1 MLKIFI
7 TSLICT
13 LMLFCTNVSAADFQ
27 AGDTAYVKAGIE
39 SMSVYQNPSYGR
51 SVAVVI
57 QYNKVTILEPNV
69 VGDGG
74 TFHKIQLQDGTI
86 GYDPPFAEKSRT
98 EANANTAFYV
108 GASSEFDVV
117 AYNENWVA
125 VWSEG
130 GVDESRGSI
139 IDCSGR
145 KDGGAFTSWKPGV
158 YFLPRKNCY
167 ILDIKIKWQLL
178 QKLKLSARQPLI

>member
-1 MLKIFI
+1 M
-7 TSLICT
+7 
-13 LMLFCTNVSAADFQ
+13 
-27 AGDTAYVKAGIE
+27 
-39 SMSVYQNPSYGR
+39 
-51 SVAVVI
+51 
-57 QYNKVTILEPNV
+57 ILR
-69 VGDGG
+69 
-74 TFHKIQLQDGTI
+74 LQ
-86 GYDPPFAEKSRT
+86 KSQEQRQ
-98 EANANTAFYV
+98 NANTAFYV

-158 YFLPRKNCY
+158 YFLPRK
-167 ILDIKIKWQLL
+167 IVI
-178 QKLKLSARQPLI
+178 S